1 MRRKHMADV
10 RPLRLT
16 SELSVEN
23 LVTKKNGRTISV
35 CIPARNEAAT
45 IAPILLRI
53 KRELMDAH
61 PLVDQLIVMD
71 HESTDQTAEVASE
84 CGATVISAN
93 DVMSQFGPA
102 LGKGDVL
109 WRSVEAST
117 GDIVVWLDAD
127 LASFTA
133 QYVTALVE
141 PMLNDDSITLVRANY
156 LRTLHGEGDEGG
168 RVTELTARPILKLL
182 YPELSH
188 IRQPLGG
195 EYAIRRDVAQAMP
208 FEIDYGV
215 EIGLLIDIARTY
227 GVDSIAQAEL
237 GVRTHRNRPLTELHE
252 QAIQVMRAALTRDVE
267 IDLHSQITVRP
278 ALNIAHNMS
287 TASAAGQ

>member
-1 MRRKHMADV
+1 MADV

-195 EYAIRRDVAQAMP
+195 EYAIRREVAQAMP